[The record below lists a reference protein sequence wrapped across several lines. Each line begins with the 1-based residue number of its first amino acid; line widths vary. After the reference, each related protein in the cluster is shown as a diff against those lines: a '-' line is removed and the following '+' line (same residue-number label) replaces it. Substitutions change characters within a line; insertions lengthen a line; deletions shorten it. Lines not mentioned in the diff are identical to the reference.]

1 LGILIPDLFKGGF
14 IVLPRRKATA
24 RELKEMSPMLKGN
37 YEKWKSIPLHQID
50 RCPLAVAVTVSG
62 NIIPMADRGLPCWPR
77 EKIAFVLD
85 PRF

>member
-1 LGILIPDLFKGGF
+1 
-14 IVLPRRKATA
+14 VLPRRKATA
-24 RELKEMSPMLKGN
+24 REIKEMSPMLKGN
-37 YEKWKSIPLHQID
+37 YWKWKSIPLHQKD

-62 NIIPMADRGLPCWPR
+62 NIIPVADRCLPCWPR